1 MKIKPT
7 TIGLVVAAILL
18 GGITLLTVRTN
29 EPRSEQSEEQGEPQD
44 LFAFIES
51 DVQSLRLETQ
61 SDLFEF
67 DRTEDGWQMVTPG
80 QTPASDASIAFLLDQ
95 MATARSS
102 RSITVSADEAAE
114 FGLDEPL
121 ATVEVTLGD
130 EETHELVLGGYDFN
144 RTSLYAL
151 ADSPDEA
158 EELTVFL
165 VSPNFENAVG
175 RPYEEWKQPVAIESP
190 ASESPATE
198 SPASESPAS
207 ESPASESPASESPA
221 VESPE
226 PSPEVETA
234 PEAEASPEAETS
246 PEPEA
251 SPEPDSAE

>member
-29 EPRSEQSEEQGEPQD
+29 EPRSEQSEEQGEPQE

-61 SDLFEF
+61 SSSFEF
-67 DRTEDGWQMVTPG
+67 DRTEDGWQMVSPE

-102 RSITVSADEAAE
+102 RSITASADEAAE

-121 ATVEVTLGD
+121 ATVEVTLD
-130 EETHELVLGGYDFN
+130 NEETHELVLGGYDFN

-151 ADSPDEA
+151 ADPPEEA

-190 ASESPATE
+190 TGESPVEE
-198 SPASESPAS
+198 SPASESP
-207 ESPASESPASESPA
+207 
-221 VESPE
+221 E
-226 PSPEVETA
+226 P
-234 PEAEASPEAETS
+234 SPEAETS
-246 PEPEA
+246 PAAEA